1 MADPGPPRAFTS
13 PRASAEALSALIGAP
28 AVAAWCAEL
37 LTGQIDDGAADR
49 PSLVWLAGEPARIRL
64 AQKGSEG
71 SWKDYW
77 VRTWAL
83 RGLLYAW
90 HPAAA
95 PAVVTALDDEA
106 WRVREMAAKV
116 ARLRELGEAADAL
129 ARLTTDETERVRVAA
144 ARALGRT
151 AESEHLAA
159 LVALLDDPAPK
170 VGGAAE
176 QALAEAAGRLDVPV
190 DLDLQNRLG
199 R

>member
-13 PRASAEALSALIGAP
+13 PRASVEALSALIGASQ
-28 AVAAWCAEL
+28 VAAWCADL
-37 LTGQIDDGAADR
+37 LTGRTDEVAADR
-49 PSLVWLAGEPARIRL
+49 PSLVWLAGEPARVRL

-71 SWKDYW
+71 GWKDYW

-90 HPAAA
+90 DPAAA

-129 ARLTTDETERVRVAA
+129 ARLTTDETERVRAA
-144 ARALGRT
+144 AVRALARS
-151 AESEHLAA
+151 AESEHLPA

-170 VGGAAE
+170 VAAAAE
-176 QALAEAAGRLDVPV
+176 QALAEATERLDVPV
-190 DLDLQNRLG
+190 DPDLQNRSS